1 MLVDKWSMQNLCEA
15 VDADTFKIP
24 RERIKIKSFILQTNT
39 ADTKIH
45 LNNETVSYLF
55 QTFTTDEEKYL

>member
-1 MLVDKWSMQNLCEA
+1 MQNLCEA
-15 VDADTFKIP
+15 VDADTLKIP
-24 RERIKIKSFILQTNT
+24 RERIKIKSFILHTNT

-55 QTFTTDEEKYL
+55 QTLTT